1 MSSQSEKNPAE
12 RPANDDEEKRL
23 VVGAEQQ
30 VGAGEQ
36 LEELEADTDDPRTTQ
51 QGHALDK
58 PEQPEAGS
66 VSSGADPDNE
76 IPSAVEAEDR
86 GGEEQ
91 RLKDDE
97 EAAELDDALDDS
109 FPASDPPAQTT
120 KGKVK

>member
-1 MSSQSEKNPAE
+1 MTQPSERNPAD

-30 VGAGEQ
+30 VGAGED
-36 LEELEADTDDPRTTQ
+36 LEEAGGEQKDAAVGERD
-51 QGHALDK
+51 HALRQD
-58 PEQPEAGS
+58 EQPEPGVVAAGS
-66 VSSGADPDNE
+66 DPDRE
-76 IPSAVEAEDR
+76 IPSAAEAEDR

-120 KGKVK
+120 RGKVK

>member
-12 RPANDDEEKRL
+12 RPANDDERRL

-30 VGAGEQ
+30 VGAGED
-36 LEELEADTDDPRTTQ
+36 LEEDGGEQKDAVVGDQDHALRSDPR
-51 QGHALDK
+51 
-58 PEQPEAGS
+58 PEPGTVAA
-66 VSSGADPDNE
+66 GADPDRE
-76 IPSAVEAEDR
+76 IPSAAEAEDR

-97 EAAELDDALDDS
+97 ESAELDDALDDS
-109 FPASDPPAQTT
+109 FPASDPPAQTS